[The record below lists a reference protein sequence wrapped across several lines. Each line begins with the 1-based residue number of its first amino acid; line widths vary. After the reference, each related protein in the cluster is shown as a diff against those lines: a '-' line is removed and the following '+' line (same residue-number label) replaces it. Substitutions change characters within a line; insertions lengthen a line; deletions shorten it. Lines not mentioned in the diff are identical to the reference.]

1 MSYVLATPEM
11 VAAAANNL
19 AQIGSTLSAAN
30 AAALA
35 PTTGVLAA
43 GADEVSAAVA
53 SLFSGHA
60 QAYQTLG
67 TQAAAF
73 HERFIQAL
81 STAAG
86 AYGSAEAAN
95 ASPLQQALNVI
106 NAPTQTLLGR
116 PLIGNGTNGA
126 PAGRA
131 ASATAVRVAT
141 RHCCSATAGRAG
153 PAAPAASVPAEP
165 AASARFCLATAGLA
179 GAVPPVASA
188 PVAMA
193 ETRCWSATAATV
205 GQVPVGLLA
214 VPVARAGCYSAKMGC
229 PGRERPNPGQP
240 PMGNLHINWPG
251 RQQTA
256 HIYEIG
262 SRSVGGAGKSGCKS
276 WLGSVGWR
284 RA

>member
-126 PAGRA
+126 PGTGQAGGPGGLLYGNGGNGGSGGVGQA
-131 ASATAVRVAT
+131 GGAGGNATLIGNGGNGGNGGVGSAPGKGG
-141 RHCCSATAGRAG
+141 AGG
-153 PAAPAASVPAEP
+153 
-165 AASARFCLATAGLA
+165 TAGLL
-179 GAVPPVASA
+179 
-188 PVAMA
+188 
-193 ETRCWSATAATV
+193 
-205 GQVPVGLLA
+205 GLN
-214 VPVARAGCYSAKMGC
+214 GS
-229 PGRERPNPGQP
+229 PG
-240 PMGNLHINWPG
+240 L
-251 RQQTA
+251 
-256 HIYEIG
+256 
-262 SRSVGGAGKSGCKS
+262 S
-276 WLGSVGWR
+276 
-284 RA
+284 

>member
-126 PAGRA
+126 PGTGQAGGPGGLLYGNGGNGGSGGVGQAGGAGGSAGLIGIGGTGGGRRGRRGRRRRRQRGVVIRQWRGRRA
-131 ASATAVRVAT
+131 RGDRGGRRQWRYGRSRRCRRQRLPVRFW
-141 RHCCSATAGRAG
+141 RRGRAG
-153 PAAPAASVPAEP
+153 
-165 AASARFCLATAGLA
+165 RYG
-179 GAVPPVASA
+179 
-188 PVAMA
+188 
-193 ETRCWSATAATV
+193 
-205 GQVPVGLLA
+205 
-214 VPVARAGCYSAKMGC
+214 
-229 PGRERPNPGQP
+229 
-240 PMGNLHINWPG
+240 
-251 RQQTA
+251 
-256 HIYEIG
+256 G
-262 SRSVGGAGKSGCKS
+262 SRG
-276 WLGSVGWR
+276 R
-284 RA
+284 RRQPHTHRHR

>member
-106 NAPTQTLLGR
+106 NAPRVADHDASTIEELLGGI
-116 PLIGNGTNGA
+116 PLAGFFAAGEIG
-126 PAGRA
+126 PIAGRNA
-131 ASATAVRVAT
+131 LHGFTAS
-141 RHCCSATAGRAG
+141 
-153 PAAPAASVPAEP
+153 
-165 AASARFCLATAGLA
+165 
-179 GAVPPVASA
+179 
-188 PVAMA
+188 MA
-193 ETRCWSATAATV
+193 LFVDDME
-205 GQVPVGLLA
+205 
-214 VPVARAGCYSAKMGC
+214 
-229 PGRERPNPGQP
+229 
-240 PMGNLHINWPG
+240 
-251 RQQTA
+251 
-256 HIYEIG
+256 
-262 SRSVGGAGKSGCKS
+262 
-276 WLGSVGWR
+276 
-284 RA
+284 

>member
-19 AQIGSTLSAAN
+19 AQIG
-30 AAALA
+30 
-35 PTTGVLAA
+35 
-43 GADEVSAAVA
+43 

-116 PLIGNGTNGA
+116 PLIGNG
-126 PAGRA
+126 
-131 ASATAVRVAT
+131 
-141 RHCCSATAGRAG
+141 
-153 PAAPAASVPAEP
+153 
-165 AASARFCLATAGLA
+165 
-179 GAVPPVASA
+179 
-188 PVAMA
+188 
-193 ETRCWSATAATV
+193 
-205 GQVPVGLLA
+205 
-214 VPVARAGCYSAKMGC
+214 
-229 PGRERPNPGQP
+229 
-240 PMGNLHINWPG
+240 
-251 RQQTA
+251 
-256 HIYEIG
+256 
-262 SRSVGGAGKSGCKS
+262 
-276 WLGSVGWR
+276 
-284 RA
+284 

>member
-126 PAGRA
+126 PGTGQAGGPGGLLYGNGGNGGSGGVGQA
-131 ASATAVRVAT
+131 GGAG
-141 RHCCSATAGRAG
+141 GRAG
-153 PAAPAASVPAEP
+153 AIGNGGDGGNGGTSNTPGGSGGDGGNGGN
-165 AASARFCLATAGLA
+165 AGLIGNGGNGGNAEIVISGGSVA
-179 GAVPPVASA
+179 G
-188 PVAMA
+188 
-193 ETRCWSATAATV
+193 T
-205 GQVPVGLLA
+205 GGNGGLL
-214 VPVARAGCYSAKMGC
+214 
-229 PGRERPNPGQP
+229 
-240 PMGNLHINWPG
+240 
-251 RQQTA
+251 
-256 HIYEIG
+256 
-262 SRSVGGAGKSGCKS
+262 
-276 WLGSVGWR
+276 LGFNGTNGLP
-284 RA
+284 

>member
-126 PAGRA
+126 PGTGQAG
-131 ASATAVRVAT
+131 
-141 RHCCSATAGRAG
+141 G
-153 PAAPAASVPAEP
+153 P
-165 AASARFCLATAGLA
+165 G
-179 GAVPPVASA
+179 
-188 PVAMA
+188 
-193 ETRCWSATAATV
+193 
-205 GQVPVGLLA
+205 GLLYGNGGNGGSGGLGGTG
-214 VPVARAGCYSAKMGC
+214 VAGVNGGMG
-229 PGRERPNPGQP
+229 
-240 PMGNLHINWPG
+240 
-251 RQQTA
+251 A
-256 HIYEIG
+256 A
-262 SRSVGGAGKSGCKS
+262 GGAGGNAYLFGSGGAGGQGGMGAAGQTAS
-276 WLGSVGWR
+276 TPHPPAPLMPAVPAPTR
-284 RA
+284 RWAATP

>member
-126 PAGRA
+126 PGTGQAGGPGGVSDGVLRA
-131 ASATAVRVAT
+131 VGVGGGRGGAEGVGAC
-141 RHCCSATAGRAG
+141 RHRRGWYGSG
-153 PAAPAASVPAEP
+153 VV
-165 AASARFCLATAGLA
+165 
-179 GAVPPVASA
+179 GAVLGCRGFRHGES
-188 PVAMA
+188 
-193 ETRCWSATAATV
+193 RQV
-205 GQVPVGLLA
+205 GYI
-214 VPVARAGCYSAKMGC
+214 AGDGF
-229 PGRERPNPGQP
+229 
-240 PMGNLHINWPG
+240 
-251 RQQTA
+251 
-256 HIYEIG
+256 
-262 SRSVGGAGKSGCKS
+262 
-276 WLGSVGWR
+276 
-284 RA
+284 

>member
-126 PAGRA
+126 PGTGQAGVNGGMGA
-131 ASATAVRVAT
+131 A
-141 RHCCSATAGRAG
+141 
-153 PAAPAASVPAEP
+153 
-165 AASARFCLATAGLA
+165 
-179 GAVPPVASA
+179 
-188 PVAMA
+188 
-193 ETRCWSATAATV
+193 
-205 GQVPVGLLA
+205 
-214 VPVARAGCYSAKMGC
+214 
-229 PGRERPNPGQP
+229 
-240 PMGNLHINWPG
+240 
-251 RQQTA
+251 
-256 HIYEIG
+256 
-262 SRSVGGAGKSGCKS
+262 GGAGGNAYLFGSGGAGGQGGMGAAGQTAS
-276 WLGSVGWR
+276 TPHPPAPLMPAVPAPTR
-284 RA
+284 RWAATP